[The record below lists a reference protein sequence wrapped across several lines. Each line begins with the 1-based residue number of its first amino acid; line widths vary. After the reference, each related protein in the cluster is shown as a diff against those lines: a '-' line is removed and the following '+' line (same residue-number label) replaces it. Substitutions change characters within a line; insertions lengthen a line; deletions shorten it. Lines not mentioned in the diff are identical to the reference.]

1 MAATATGKKVVV
13 APKRKTEP
21 KNVYLV
27 PFPKVVF
34 LYPSFIAALVAGVI
48 TALHPQGG
56 SDPSH
61 DSPTIVCATLVFL
74 LILSANLVILGFDFP
89 RATWLALFFFC
100 VAVVLALCLLFTFRP
115 ELFPSLSQILR
126 TVQPVA
132 NPVFYFIFAGA
143 LGLIFVAVM
152 IAVRFNYWEVRGNEL
167 LHHRG
172 LLSDLV
178 RYPTE
183 RLKVEKEIADVFE
196 YLLLR
201 SGNLVLFPRDAER
214 PIVLEN
220 VLSIN
225 RKEKALAAQLS
236 TIDVKID
243 NGDD

>member
-1 MAATATGKKVVV
+1 MADTAVATKLAN
-13 APKRKTEP
+13 ASKRRSEP

-34 LYPSFIAALVAGVI
+34 LYPSFIAALIAGII
-48 TALHPQGG
+48 TAFHPQGG

-61 DSPTIVCATLVFL
+61 ESPTIVGTSLVFL

-100 VAVVLALCLLFTFRP
+100 VALILGLWLLFTFQP
-115 ELFPSLSQILR
+115 QLAPSLRAILQ

-132 NPVFYFIFAGA
+132 NPVFYFMFAGA
-143 LGLIFVAVM
+143 LGLIFLAVM
-152 IAVRFNYWEVRGNEL
+152 VTVRFNYWEICGNEL

-201 SGNLVLFPRDAER
+201 SGNLVLFPRGSDR

-220 VLSIN
+220 ILSIN
-225 RKEKALAAQLS
+225 KKEKALAAMLS
-236 TIDVKID
+236 TIDVKIGA
-243 NGDD
+243 N

>member
-1 MAATATGKKVVV
+1 MADSAVAGKLGG
-13 APKRKTEP
+13 ASKRRSEP

-34 LYPSFIAALVAGVI
+34 LYPSFLAALTAGVFLVVYRQFFAGDD
-48 TALHPQGG
+48 TGG
-56 SDPSH
+56 PVAAAVSL
-61 DSPTIVCATLVFL
+61 TFL
-74 LILSANLVILGFDFP
+74 LVLSANLVVLGFDFP
-89 RATWLALFFFC
+89 RATWLAVFFFC
-100 VAVVLALCLLFTFRP
+100 VSLALGLVLLFTFYP
-115 ELFPSLSQILR
+115 GLVPSIDKILA
-126 TVQPVA
+126 TVQPTA
-132 NPVFYFIFAGA
+132 NSTFYFIFAGT
-143 LGLIFVAVM
+143 LGVIFLAVM
-152 IAVRFNYWEVRGNEL
+152 VAVRFNYWEVRGNEL

-201 SGNLVLFPRDAER
+201 SGNLVLFPRDTDR

-225 RKEKALAAQLS
+225 KKEKALAAQLS

>member
-1 MAATATGKKVVV
+1 MANPGV
-13 APKRKTEP
+13 AQKLTVKRKGES
-21 KNVYLV
+21 KSVFLV

-34 LYPSFIAALVAGVI
+34 LYPSFIAALVAGTI
-48 TALHPQGG
+48 TAIHPQGG
-56 SDPSH
+56 ADPSH
-61 DSPTIVCATLVFL
+61 DSPTIVFVSLAFL
-74 LILSANLVILGFDFP
+74 TILSANLVILGFDFP

-100 VAVVLALCLLFTFRP
+100 VAVVLGVWLLFTFQP
-115 ELFPSLSQILR
+115 QLVPSLQAILG

-143 LGLIFVAVM
+143 LGLLFVAVM
-152 IAVRFNYWEVRGNEL
+152 IAVRFNYWEVRSNEL
-167 LHHRG
+167 LHHCG

-183 RLKVEKEIADVFE
+183 RLKVEKEINDVFE

-201 SGNLVLFPRDAER
+201 SGKLVLFPRDMDR

-220 VLSIN
+220 VLGIN
-225 RKEKALAAQLS
+225 KKEKALAAQLS

-243 NGDD
+243 SGEE